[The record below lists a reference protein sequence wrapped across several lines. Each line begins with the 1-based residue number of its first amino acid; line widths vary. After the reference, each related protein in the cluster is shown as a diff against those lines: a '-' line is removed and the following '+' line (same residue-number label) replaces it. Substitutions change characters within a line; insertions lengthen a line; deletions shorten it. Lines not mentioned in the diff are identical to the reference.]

1 MSGVKMALE
10 VEAWI
15 DGDESAKDMLSRVVL
30 TEKRPLLLLPLRGF
44 PLRPG
49 NVVELVGPSPSA
61 KTHILMQAAIDC
73 ILPEEWNGVHY
84 GGLGRLVMFI
94 DLDCRFDVLRLSH
107 MLKNR
112 IMEANGSSNNVDHDK
127 SGVTIC
133 NGRVESRPTTAFDDK
148 LFVACMRRFLH
159 VRCYDSLEFL
169 SVLKVWN
176 SLCFPV
182 IMNEMK

>member
-61 KTHILMQAAIDC
+61 KTHILMQVFHFINHNQNSYLFTSIIDFFC
-73 ILPEEWNGVHY
+73 
-84 GGLGRLVMFI
+84 
-94 DLDCRFDVLRLSH
+94 
-107 MLKNR
+107 
-112 IMEANGSSNNVDHDK
+112 
-127 SGVTIC
+127 
-133 NGRVESRPTTAFDDK
+133 
-148 LFVACMRRFLH
+148 LFVWWECRA
-159 VRCYDSLEFL
+159 
-169 SVLKVWN
+169 
-176 SLCFPV
+176 
-182 IMNEMK
+182 IIT